1 MHSLIEPFIIYAV
14 LFFPDVSA
22 FTGLPVPAETVSSLP
37 FDLTGE
43 LERIF
48 LYNVPSLL
56 LLWYV
61 IFARTGRTGPGRM
74 AGTGIPKIAAADIQA
89 FFISL
94 PGLLGIGLLVSLI
107 SPLFPEG
114 ASTFTLETPRGLA
127 AWAAVI
133 LSCITTGY
141 LEETYFRAYLL
152 SRFVPAAEAGRPGG
166 TRPVLPPVPRSVI
179 TVGCSTALFALCHLY
194 EGPGGILNAFLAGLL
209 LALVYL
215 RCRALHGIAWA
226 HGVYNALVY
235 LVGV

>member
-1 MHSLIEPFIIYAV
+1 MHALIEPFIIYAV
-14 LFFPDVSA
+14 LFFPDISVFA
-22 FTGLPVPAETVSSLP
+22 GLPVPAAASPLA
-37 FDLTGE
+37 FDMMGE

-56 LLWYV
+56 LLWYL
-61 IFARTGRTGPGRM
+61 IFARTRQTGPDGT
-74 AGTGIPKIAAADIQA
+74 AGTGIPRITGGDIQA

-94 PGLLGIGLLVSLI
+94 PGLLGIGLFVSLI
-107 SPLFPEG
+107 SPLLPEA
-114 ASTFTLETPRGLA
+114 ASTFTLETPRGLVP
-127 AWAAVI
+127 WAAVI

-152 SRFVPAAEAGRPGG
+152 SRFVPEAGGVRPGAA
-166 TRPVLPPVPRSVI
+166 RSLLPPPLRSVI
-179 TVGCSTALFALCHLY
+179 TVGCSTALFALCHVY
-194 EGPGGILNAFLAGLL
+194 EGPGGILNAFLEGLL

-226 HGVYNALVY
+226 HGLYNAIVY